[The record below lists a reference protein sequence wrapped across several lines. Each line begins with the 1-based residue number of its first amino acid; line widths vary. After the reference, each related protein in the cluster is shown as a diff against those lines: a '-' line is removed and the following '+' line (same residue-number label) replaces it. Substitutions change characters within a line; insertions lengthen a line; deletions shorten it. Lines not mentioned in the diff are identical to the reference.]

1 MLFVIFEDR
10 EGETEFQGAKSL
22 NKLEMLSLCYFVLSH
37 TCPECHQVLCLEAS
51 TLKPWCLHARA
62 ALFLRWNGSSPAP
75 WAQQFRHRDPTGC
88 SAVGQDGEMGSWVPP
103 GSTLAAAGVW
113 AQASAVRAQPPAALG
128 APAARGACRVLPSL
142 YLWKSLI
149 EMQVIKSNVSCS
161 IHFHCTTTFTSPILS
176 GISAAPLSGFF
187 LVRAMAILS
196 PLCEL
201 GGGDNSKPAV
211 DY

>member
-1 MLFVIFEDR
+1 
-10 EGETEFQGAKSL
+10 
-22 NKLEMLSLCYFVLSH
+22 MLSPCYYVLPRSS
-37 TCPECHQVLCLEAS
+37 PESYQVLYLETR
-51 TLKPWCLHARA
+51 TLEPWCSGVSVMERLIPCTVGA
-62 ALFLRWNGSSPAP
+62 AVLAQGS
-75 WAQQFRHRDPTGC
+75 HGC
-88 SAVGQDGEMGSWVPP
+88 MCVGQDREMGRWVPP
-103 GSTLAAAGVW
+103 GSTQEAAGVW
-113 AQASAVRAQPPAALG
+113 APASCGSAACAQPPAALG

-187 LVRAMAILS
+187 LVRAMPILS

>member
-1 MLFVIFEDR
+1 MLFACQSSSVSVMEWLIPCTVGTAVLEQGSHRVQCCAWGRTGRWEDGSHQGGPR
-10 EGETEFQGAKSL
+10 E
-22 NKLEMLSLCYFVLSH
+22 
-37 TCPECHQVLCLEAS
+37 
-51 TLKPWCLHARA
+51 
-62 ALFLRWNGSSPAP
+62 
-75 WAQQFRHRDPTGC
+75 
-88 SAVGQDGEMGSWVPP
+88 
-103 GSTLAAAGVW
+103 AAGVW
-113 AQASAVRAQPPAALG
+113 ARASCGSAVCAQPPAVLG

-187 LVRAMAILS
+187 LVRAMPILS

-201 GGGDNSKPAV
+201 GGGDNSKPAA

>member
-1 MLFVIFEDR
+1 MEKERNEI
-10 EGETEFQGAKSL
+10 QGARSL
-22 NKLEMLSLCYFVLSH
+22 NKLEILSPCYFVLSH
-37 TCPECHQVLCLEAS
+37 SSPESHQVLCL
-51 TLKPWCLHARA
+51 LKPWCLLARA
-62 ALFLRWNGSSPAP
+62 ALFPWRNGSSLL
-75 WAQQFRHRDPTGC
+75 RGRSSSGTGIPQGAVLC
-88 SAVGQDGEMGSWVPP
+88 VGQDGEMGRGVPP
-103 GSTLAAAGVW
+103 GSTPGAAGLW
-113 AQASAVRAQPPAALG
+113 APASCGSAVCAQPPAALG

-201 GGGDNSKPAV
+201 CGRDNSKPAV
-211 DY
+211 DC

>member
-1 MLFVIFEDR
+1 MLP
-10 EGETEFQGAKSL
+10 S
-22 NKLEMLSLCYFVLSH
+22 FVLE
-37 TCPECHQVLCLEAS
+37 TS
-51 TLKPWCLHARA
+51 TVKPWCWRARV
-62 ALFLRWNGSSPAP
+62 ALFPWWSSSSPAP
-75 WAQQFRHRDPTGC
+75 WAQQFQDRDPTGC
-88 SAVGQDGEMGSWVPP
+88 GAVRGADWGDGYHQGAPQEAAGLWAPVSCSSAVC
-103 GSTLAAAGVW
+103 
-113 AQASAVRAQPPAALG
+113 AQPPAALG

-187 LVRAMAILS
+187 LVRAMPILS